1 MPDSMRGFVG
11 CVRRCWLQVID
22 NEQFGDSGVICAASA
37 TVEDGGSGSVKGVT
51 RTHTLACANTCP
63 WQEHAC
69 THTSSC
75 TCTRARTR
83 KSHLRGR
90 THSTHTKQSHP
101 HMRNAGEHLYS
112 TFDDRNRQPSPH
124 TPAVPRFSNLPSTTA
139 NAVPRRRNMCAGL
152 HRNAPPPMA
161 LHPRVWPTVHLRH
174 ATPTGR
180 EMRESENRL
189 RNERRSC
196 ICCPESDAGC

>member
-1 MPDSMRGFVG
+1 MPHSMRGFVG

-37 TVEDGGSGSVKGVT
+37 TVEDCGSGSVKGDT

-83 KSHLRGR
+83 KNTYAAEHIAR
-90 THSTHTKQSHP
+90 TRSSRTRTGETPGSTYTRHSTIETGNP
-101 HMRNAGEHLYS
+101 HR
-112 TFDDRNRQPSPH
+112 T
-124 TPAVPRFSNLPSTTA
+124 
-139 NAVPRRRNMCAGL
+139 
-152 HRNAPPPMA
+152 PPPCLAFLIYHRRLQMLSRVGGTCALVSMA
-161 LHPRVWPTVHLRH
+161 LPPRVWPTVHLRH
-174 ATPTGR
+174 ATLTGR

-189 RNERRSC
+189 RNARRAC
-196 ICCPESDAGC
+196 ICCPESDASS